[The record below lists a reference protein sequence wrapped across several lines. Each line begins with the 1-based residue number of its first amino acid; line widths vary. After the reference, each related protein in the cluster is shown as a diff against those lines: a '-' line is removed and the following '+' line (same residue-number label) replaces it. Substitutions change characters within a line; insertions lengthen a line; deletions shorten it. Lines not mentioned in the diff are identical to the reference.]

1 VADLERIQSGRWWG
15 RQGRKLDTGKLEKD
29 GRVGESGAAGSE
41 SGELLRI
48 QNVPAEHDRIKRR
61 AGEVRE
67 GGWMNVEVR
76 IRRGSVVSESRWGLE
91 DGKGL

>member
-48 QNVPAEHDRIKRR
+48 QNVPAEHD
-61 AGEVRE
+61 
-67 GGWMNVEVR
+67 
-76 IRRGSVVSESRWGLE
+76 SC
-91 DGKGL
+91 DQ